1 MSLEY
6 GKLKY
11 LIRDIK
17 LLQQKNFKLFFQN
30 SKKKFMFINSVVTIL
45 EKLSKIR
52 KFMKVIGKAIIK
64 EAEEAEK
71 KFRKNDY

>member
-1 MSLEY
+1 
-6 GKLKY
+6 
-11 LIRDIK
+11 
-17 LLQQKNFKLFFQN
+17 
-30 SKKKFMFINSVVTIL
+30 MFINSVVTIL

>member
-52 KFMKVIGKAIIK
+52 KFIKVIVKVIIK
-64 EAEEAEK
+64 EVKEVVK
-71 KFRKNDY
+71 KF